1 MMGTERGGCMLS
13 DARVSLL
20 RQMARGL
27 AAQFGPSCEVVIHDL
42 TGDHEH
48 TVIHIE
54 NGHVSGR
61 QPGDGPS
68 QAVLEAMKATHA
80 PEEDHL
86 AYLTRTPDGKILK
99 SSTLYIRD
107 DTGRIEAV
115 FAINYDI
122 SALLTVEN
130 ALHGLTAPALP
141 SPAEPASIPQNVN
154 DLLDELIRQS
164 VALVGKPV
172 VLMDREDKRRAIR
185 FLSDS
190 GALLITRSGDKIAA
204 YFGISKY
211 TLYNYLEKE
220 AAE

>member
-1 MMGTERGGCMLS
+1 MLS
-13 DARVSLL
+13 GPTLDLL
-20 RQMARGL
+20 RQMARGV
-27 AAQFGPSCEVVIHDL
+27 AAQFGSNCEVVIHDL
-42 TGDHEH
+42 TGDLDH
-48 TVIHIE
+48 TVACIE

-61 QPGDGPS
+61 KAGDGPS
-68 QAVLEAMKATHA
+68 KVVLDLLRAGAA
-80 PEEDHL
+80 CPEDRL
-86 AYLTRTPDGKILK
+86 AYLTRTPDGKVLR
-99 SSTLYIRD
+99 SSSLFIPGSD
-107 DTGRIEAV
+107 GRPAAI
-115 FAINYDI
+115 FSINYDI
-122 SALLTVEN
+122 STLVSVEQAIRSLTTSAGSGEAPPQPITSSVTELLE
-130 ALHGLTAPALP
+130 
-141 SPAEPASIPQNVN
+141 
-154 DLLDELIRQS
+154 ELIRQS